1 VYLRVRTRQFLI
13 AAHVMGLVEIISDEG
28 RLQDYGEVHGDLFYK
43 YANENIQIKLP
54 DSTKKNCSILCVR
67 INPGY
72 VCTVSQPLFVTPVRF
87 VTSTPPIAKT
97 HAIHL
102 TLEYHSKHAQLSKLS
117 GSFPNMTH
125 QVLMEK
131 NSIAGFHM
139 FSKGIELT
147 HARW

>member
-43 YANENIQIKLP
+43 YTNENILIKLP

-72 VCTVSQPLFVTPVRF
+72 VCAVPAFLCHTCPFCRIDAARAQDAWQ
-87 VTSTPPIAKT
+87 STKI
-97 HAIHL
+97 L
-102 TLEYHSKHAQLSKLS
+102 LNLL
-117 GSFPNMTH
+117 
-125 QVLMEK
+125 V
-131 NSIAGFHM
+131 
-139 FSKGIELT
+139 
-147 HARW
+147 